1 MISVVIPTNRATD
14 SLVAAI
20 KSTYVATQNLTVE
33 ILIVINNTHENIEG
47 NISLQLSDY
56 EREVCT
62 FLQSGNGSLSDAL
75 NFGVKASRYELV
87 ARMDHDDEMFPERL
101 NLQFNEFS
109 KRPELVLL
117 GGSALMVDRTGREL
131 GKVMF
136 PLQDDQLKFLL
147 NFGNCFAHPTVMF
160 RKSAHSLV
168 GGYGNNFPFAEDYDF
183 FARMSSIGQVANL
196 PNLLV
201 KYQIDPSQTSS
212 VHFKQQIS
220 SANALVTLLG
230 IRDLGLKEVNS
241 NGLGI
246 LDTDLL
252 VSSNLFRFFPL
263 KEMVGR
269 FKVQGRLLFSIARRN
284 YRNRF
289 WVSALYLALAFLL
302 NFRESLKASKM
313 LTSK

>member
-1 MISVVIPTNRATD
+1 
-14 SLVAAI
+14 
-20 KSTYVATQNLTVE
+20 
-33 ILIVINNTHENIEG
+33 
-47 NISLQLSDY
+47 
-56 EREVCT
+56 
-62 FLQSGNGSLSDAL
+62 L
-75 NFGVKASRYELV
+75 NFGVNSSKYDLV

-101 NLQFNEFS
+101 NVQFNEFTI
-109 KRPELVLL
+109 RPELVLL
-117 GGSALMVDRTGREL
+117 GGSALMVDRTGQEL

-160 RKSAHSLV
+160 RKSAHYLV

-183 FARMSSIGQVANL
+183 FARLSSIGQVANL
-196 PNLLV
+196 PNLFV

-212 VHFKQQIS
+212 VHYKQQIS

-230 IRDLGLKEVNS
+230 IRDLGLREINS
-241 NGLGI
+241 YGAGI
-246 LDTDLL
+246 PDTDLL
-252 VSSNLFRFFPL
+252 VRSNLFRLFPL
-263 KEMVGR
+263 REMVGR
-269 FKVQGRLLFSIARRN
+269 FKIQGRLLFSIARRN

>member
-1 MISVVIPTNRATD
+1 LISVVIPTNRVTD
-14 SLVAAI
+14 SLVTAV
-20 KSTYVATQNLTVE
+20 KSTYVASQNLTVE
-33 ILIVINNTHENIEG
+33 ILIVINNTDEDIESI
-47 NISLQLSDY
+47 ISLQLSDY

-62 FLQSGNGSLSDAL
+62 FLNSGSGSLSDAL
-75 NFGVKASRYELV
+75 NFGVNSSKYDLV
-87 ARMDHDDEMFPERL
+87 ARMDDDDEMFPERL
-101 NLQFNEFS
+101 NVQFNEFTI
-109 KRPELVLL
+109 RPELVLL
-117 GGSALMVDRTGREL
+117 GGSALMVDRTGQEL

-160 RKSAHSLV
+160 RKSAHYLV

-183 FARMSSIGQVANL
+183 FARLSSIGQVANL
-196 PNLLV
+196 PNLFV

-212 VHFKQQIS
+212 VHYKQQIS

-230 IRDLGLKEVNS
+230 IRDLGLREINS
-241 NGLGI
+241 HGAGI

-252 VSSNLFRFFPL
+252 VRSNLFRFFPL
-263 KEMVGR
+263 REMVGR
-269 FKVQGRLLFSIARRN
+269 FKIQGRLLFSIARRN